1 MSNSKKSIQNEIK
14 VVLGALLCCT
24 LWGSAFP
31 GIKIGYRLWQI
42 ESSDTFLI
50 ILFAGIRF
58 LLAGLLVIL
67 FASVMNKRF
76 LFPKKKELPQI
87 LLLSLFQ
94 TIGQYIFFYLGL
106 AHTSGVNSAVIDSLT
121 TFFSLLIAC
130 LVFRMEKLTFRKV
143 LGCILGFLGIIL
155 IHFRGGAFTFSFLG
169 DGLVALSALCYGVS
183 SCLIKHY
190 SKEHDPVV
198 YSGYQFFL
206 GGFVMILVGL
216 TGKIAG
222 GGEVVSLFSHVS
234 AASVS
239 ILIYLALVSSVAYT
253 LWAILLRTNDV
264 SKISVF
270 GFINPAIGVILS
282 AVLLGEKDLIGP
294 QFFLAVVLV
303 CIGIV
308 IVNLKVP
315 DPITRA

>member
-1 MSNSKKSIQNEIK
+1 
-14 VVLGALLCCT
+14 
-24 LWGSAFP
+24 
-31 GIKIGYRLWQI
+31 
-42 ESSDTFLI
+42 
-50 ILFAGIRF
+50 
-58 LLAGLLVIL
+58 
-67 FASVMNKRF
+67 
-76 LFPKKKELPQI
+76 
-87 LLLSLFQ
+87 
-94 TIGQYIFFYLGL
+94 
-106 AHTSGVNSAVIDSLT
+106 
-121 TFFSLLIAC
+121 
-130 LVFRMEKLTFRKV
+130 
-143 LGCILGFLGIIL
+143 
-155 IHFRGGAFTFSFLG
+155 
-169 DGLVALSALCYGVS
+169 
-183 SCLIKHY
+183 
-190 SKEHDPVV
+190 
-198 YSGYQFFL
+198 
-206 GGFVMILVGL
+206 MILVGL